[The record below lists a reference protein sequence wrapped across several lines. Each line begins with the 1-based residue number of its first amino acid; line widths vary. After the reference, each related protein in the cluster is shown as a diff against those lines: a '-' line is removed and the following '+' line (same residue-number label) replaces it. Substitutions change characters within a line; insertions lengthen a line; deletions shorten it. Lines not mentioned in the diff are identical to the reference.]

1 MNSEVPKPLVLLKE
15 KPMIKWLTDTL
26 KLFSFI
32 DICVI
37 IGHEGEKIKKYLGS
51 DLIYV
56 FQNQQKGTG
65 HAVQKAQSVI
75 EKYKNI
81 LIFPSDAPMVSF
93 KSIQKLYDSHIKM
106 NASCSFFTSTF
117 PFHLPYAR
125 VIRKNN
131 LVVDCIEE
139 IDVDNEGFK
148 IRELFT
154 SHYLINTV
162 DLISFI
168 NQIKPHKLTKEYH
181 LTGIIKFLYNKE
193 RLLNDIYVNQYQ
205 ELMGVNTKKDLEFIE
220 SWISLYDKQ
229 K

>member
-1 MNSEVPKPLVLLKE
+1 MDSKVPKPLVLLKK
-15 KPMIKWLTDTL
+15 KPIIKWLADTL
-26 KLFSFI
+26 QVFPFI

-37 IGHEGEKIKKYLGS
+37 IGYKGEKIKKYLGS

-81 LIFPSDAPMVSF
+81 LIFPADAPMVSF

-106 NASCSFFTSTF
+106 NASCSFFTSLF
-117 PFHLPYAR
+117 PFHMPYAR

-148 IRELFT
+148 FCELFT
-154 SHYLINTV
+154 SHYLINSV

-168 NQIKPHKLTKEYH
+168 NQTKPHKLTKEYH
-181 LTGIIKFLYNKE
+181 LTDIIKFLYNKGS
-193 RLLNDIYVNQYQ
+193 LLNDVYINQYQ
-205 ELMGVNTKKDLEFIE
+205 EVMGINTKKDLKFIE
-220 SWISLYDKQ
+220 SWINLYDK
-229 K
+229 